1 MKTKMAVGLQNIAQ
15 EEGTD
20 EALAALAGR
29 KAWIISDG
37 VAGHEA
43 ITGGIADRLQLNS
56 EVKTVHSRNIWRQLA
71 PNGPADPKVL
81 RELMASPLPDIALG
95 AGRQT
100 VPFVRALRKAGVFTV
115 IFQAPRTW
123 RTSADLIWAPVHDAL
138 KGDNVIATLTPP
150 HRFTTERI
158 ESLRNALS
166 ARILDMPRPY
176 VTLLIGGPG
185 AGYRYD
191 AKTIAR
197 FADLLEKAS
206 HWAGSFLVSRS
217 RRTPPELFEAASK
230 ATGNRPAIL
239 WGGQGENPYPQ
250 FLAAADAFIVT
261 ADSVNMTGEACAT
274 GRPIFV
280 FHPDGG
286 RAKFRVFHKSL
297 EDYGATRRLDA
308 GTEGFKP
315 WHYEP
320 LVATNAVAGEIA
332 RRWLAHHQQTVRNSR

>member
-15 EEGTD
+15 NVGMD
-20 EALAALAGR
+20 EALTAIAGR

-37 VAGHEA
+37 VAGHQA
-43 ITGGIADRLQLNS
+43 ITAGIAESLNLDS
-56 EVKTVHSRNIWRQLA
+56 EVKTVRPRNIWRYLA
-71 PNGPADPKVL
+71 PNGPVDPKVL
-81 RELMASPLPDIALG
+81 RELTASPLPDIAFG

-100 VPFVRALRKAGVFTV
+100 VPFIRALKKAGVFTV
-115 IFQAPRTW
+115 IFQAPRTL
-123 RTSADLIWAPVHDAL
+123 RKSSDLIWAPMHDAL
-138 KGDNVIATLTPP
+138 KGENVITTLTPP
-150 HRFTTERI
+150 HRFTPDRI
-158 ESLRNALS
+158 EEQRNAIP
-166 ARILDMPRPY
+166 ARILEMPRPR

-197 FADLLEKAS
+197 FAHVLEKAS
-206 HWAGSFLVSRS
+206 DWAGSFLVSRS
-217 RRTPPELFEAASK
+217 RRTPPELFDAVSK
-230 ATGNRPAIL
+230 ATASRPAIL

-280 FHPDGG
+280 FHPDAG

-297 EDYGATRRLDA
+297 EGYGATRPLDVA
-308 GTEGFKP
+308 VEGFEP

-320 LVATNAVAGEIA
+320 LVATDTVAGEIA

>member
-1 MKTKMAVGLQNIAQ
+1 MKTKMAVSLQNIAQ
-15 EEGTD
+15 NGGMD
-20 EALAALAGR
+20 DALASLAGR

-43 ITGGIADRLQLNS
+43 ITGGIADRLQLDS
-56 EVKTVHSRNIWRQLA
+56 ETKTVHPRNIWRHLA
-71 PNGPADPKVL
+71 PNGPADPKAL
-81 RELMASPLPDIALG
+81 RELMASPLPDIAFG

-100 VPFVRALRKAGVFTV
+100 VPFIGALRKAGIFTV

-123 RTSADLIWAPVHDAL
+123 RNSADLIWAPMHDAV
-138 KGDNVIATLTPP
+138 KGENVITTLTPP
-150 HRFTTERI
+150 HRFTPGRI
-158 ESLRNALS
+158 EAERNAIP
-166 ARILDMPRPY
+166 ARILDMPSPR

-191 AKTIAR
+191 AETIAR
-197 FADLLEKAS
+197 FANVLEKAS
-206 HWAGSFLVSRS
+206 IWAGSFLVSRS

-230 ATGNRPAIL
+230 ATANRPCIL

-280 FHPDGG
+280 FHADGG

-297 EDYGATRRLDA
+297 EDYGATRRLDGATA
-308 GTEGFKP
+308 GFEP

-332 RRWLAHHQQTVRNSR
+332 HRWLAHRQQTVRNSR